1 VTDHARTLMQEFFA
15 GRIDR
20 RQLLTRAAAAG
31 VSVSA
36 LGAIAVAPWTAIGV
50 SAQDASPAAEPV
62 GDLVVAASGDIDI
75 LDPHDS
81 QLILY
86 GDMVRRPVFSTLVT
100 YADDLT
106 YVGDLAESWEN
117 PDDTTYVFTLREG
130 ATYHDGTPVS
140 AADVE
145 FSFGRVVEKETVWS
159 SRVTNVDSYEVIDD
173 RTISIKLTDVQAD
186 FLDGLTQIAIISEA
200 IAADIENTPIG
211 SGPFAFVE
219 WVPNDHI
226 SLEAY
231 DGYYGDGPGVATLRF
246 NILPEPQVSI
256 TNLKSGDVQGVL
268 DIPVSQAAP
277 LEGDDS
283 VVVLNVPTSSIS
295 LFEMLGKNNETI
307 LASVRV
313 RQALAMCL
321 DKNAVQQTVYAGG
334 GLPKWTFVGSS
345 SWAYNDLPGYE
356 YDPAGAQAILEEEGA
371 SDLEFTVLCIQGY
384 PDGERAATIWQA
396 GLAEAGVTMNIEVQ
410 ELSVWLDNYIN
421 HTYDVIWNVFPGFAD
436 PNYFVSLGLQPHL
449 TDGWT
454 NAEAAELATSAN
466 QTLDEAARKE
476 QYDRLQELFVEELPI
491 MVIQETPK
499 VSLTA
504 PNVSNW
510 GINSLSWVLLN
521 DTTISAE

>member
-1 VTDHARTLMQEFFA
+1 MTDHARTLMQDFFT

-20 RQLLTRAAAAG
+20 RQLLVRAAAAG
-31 VSVSA
+31 VSVGA
-36 LGAIAVAPWTAIGV
+36 LGAVA
-50 SAQDASPAAEPV
+50 ASPAVALRAAAQDVAPS
-62 GDLVVAASGDIDI
+62 GDLVIAAGGDIDT
-75 LDPHDS
+75 LDPQVS
-81 QLILY
+81 QLLLY
-86 GDMVRRPVFSTLVT
+86 GDMMRRPVFSTLVT

-106 YVGDLAESWEN
+106 YVGDLAASWEN
-117 PDDTTYVFTLREG
+117 PDDTTYVFTLVEG
-130 ATYHDGTPVS
+130 ATYHDGTPVT

-159 SRVTNVDSYEVIDD
+159 SRLTNVASYEVIDD
-173 RTISIKLTDVQAD
+173 QTISIKLSAVQAD

-211 SGPFAFVE
+211 SGPFKFVE

-231 DGYYGDGPGVATLRF
+231 DGYYGEGPGVATLRF
-246 NILPEPQVSI
+246 NILPDPQVSI

-268 DIPVSQAAP
+268 NIPVTQSTA

-283 VVVLNVPTSSIS
+283 VVVINVPTSSIP
-295 LFEMLGKNNETI
+295 LFEMLGKNHETI
-307 LASVRV
+307 RTNARV

-321 DKNAVQQTVYAGG
+321 DKNAVQQVVYAGG
-334 GLPKWTFVGSS
+334 GAPKWTFVGMD
-345 SWAYNDLPGYE
+345 SWAYADVPGYD
-356 YDPAGAQAILEEEGA
+356 YDPAAAKAILEEEGA
-371 SDLEFTVLCIQGY
+371 ADLEFTVLGIQGY
-384 PDGERAATIWQA
+384 PEGEQAATIWQA
-396 GLAEAGVTMNIEVQ
+396 GLAEAGVKLNIEIQ
-410 ELSVWLDNYIN
+410 ELSVWLDNYLN

-454 NAEAAELATSAN
+454 NEEAAALAVSAN
-466 QTLDEAARKE
+466 ETLDLDERKE
-476 QYDRLQELFVEELPI
+476 QYARLQQLFVEDLPI

-499 VSLTA
+499 VSVTA

-521 DTTISAE
+521 DTTISEG